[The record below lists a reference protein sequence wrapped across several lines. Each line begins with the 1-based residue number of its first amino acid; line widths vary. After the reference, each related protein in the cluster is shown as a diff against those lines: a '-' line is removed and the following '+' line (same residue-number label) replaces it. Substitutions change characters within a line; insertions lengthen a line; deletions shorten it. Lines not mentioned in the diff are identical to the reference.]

1 VVFHSKPTVNSK
13 SKLDPA
19 RIWNASLVKKSNA
32 IENVLRRALEDKSHV
47 VIERGIKK
55 ADQILGYVLAMDQSW
70 MLMAKTRDGGYLDGF
85 TALRVA
91 DVTKVRADSSFESQ
105 FLRHMDQWPPAE
117 PSAPIDLSGPQSI
130 ITSAAALQTLVTLYT
145 EQKWPDECYIG
156 APVDWE
162 KKRVW
167 LLEVDGQARW
177 ERDMSAYRLK
187 KMTRIE
193 FGGDYEK
200 ALLAVAGPLPPRT
213 DPAT

>member
-1 VVFHSKPTVNSK
+1 M
-13 SKLDPA
+13 
-19 RIWNASLVKKSNA
+19 
-32 IENVLRRALEDKSHV
+32 EEKSHV
-47 VIERGIKK
+47 VIKRGIKK
-55 ADQILGYVLAMDQSW
+55 ADQILGYVIAIDQAW
-70 MLMAKTRDGGYLDGF
+70 LLMAKTRDGGYPDGF

-91 DVTKVRADSSFESQ
+91 DVTKVREDSSFEAQ
-105 FLRHMDQWPPAE
+105 FLRHIDQWPPSA
-117 PSAPIDLSGPQSI
+117 PSAPIDLSKPETI

-167 LLEVDGQARW
+167 VLEVDGQARW
-177 ERDMSAYRLK
+177 ERDMSAYHLK
-187 KMTRIE
+187 KITRIE

-213 DPAT
+213 APATS

>member
-1 VVFHSKPTVNSK
+1 M
-13 SKLDPA
+13 
-19 RIWNASLVKKSNA
+19 KKSNTV
-32 IENVLRRALEDKSHV
+32 EDVLRQALEEKSHV
-47 VIERGIKK
+47 ILKRGIKK
-55 ADQILGYVLAMDQSW
+55 ADQIRGYVLAINQAW
-70 MLMAKTRDGGYLDGF
+70 MLLAKTRDGGYPDGF
-85 TALRVA
+85 SVLRVA
-91 DVTKVRADSSFESQ
+91 DITKVRADSSFEAQ
-105 FLRHMDQWPPAE
+105 FLRQMDQWPPTE
-117 PSAPIDLSGPQSI
+117 PSGPIDLSGPQTI

-177 ERDMSAYRLK
+177 ERDMSAYHLK
-187 KMTRIE
+187 KITRIE

-213 DPAT
+213 APATS